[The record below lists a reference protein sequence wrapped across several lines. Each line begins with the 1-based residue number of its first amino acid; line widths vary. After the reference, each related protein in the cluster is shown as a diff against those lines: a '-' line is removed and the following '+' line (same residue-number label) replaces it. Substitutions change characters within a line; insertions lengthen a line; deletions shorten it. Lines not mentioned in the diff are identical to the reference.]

1 MNSKKYTIDKQGSLG
16 LLALGD
22 VGLKA
27 WRKVRGK
34 LEPLK
39 TKIEKTE
46 KTGIKNKN
54 PRTQ

>member
-34 LEPLK
+34 LEPIEI
-39 TKIEKTE
+39 KIEKKDVGDE
-46 KTGIKNKN
+46 KS
-54 PRTQ
+54 RTQ